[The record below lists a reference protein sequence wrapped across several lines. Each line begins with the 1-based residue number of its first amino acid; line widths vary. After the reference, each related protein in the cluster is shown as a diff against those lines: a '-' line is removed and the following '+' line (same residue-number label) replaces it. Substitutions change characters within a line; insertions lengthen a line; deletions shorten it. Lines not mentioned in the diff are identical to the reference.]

1 MITTIAGIQLFQNL
15 ISWNGFLKIQKI
27 KFNMKVKNTLGLFMI
42 LLGGIATAQTSN
54 NIPQVEELLSKMTLE
69 EKIGQLNLLTP
80 GGGVATGSVVSED
93 VEAKIKAGNVGG
105 VFGVSSPEKVR
116 QAQEIAVK
124 SSRLGIPLLIGSDI
138 IHGYKT
144 TYPIP
149 LGLSSSWDMDL
160 MKEAAQLAAKEAT
173 ADGINWNFSPMVDI
187 ARDPRWGRIAEGA
200 EEDPYLGS
208 QVAKAMMEGY
218 QGEDLTAP
226 NTMIATVKHMA
237 LYGAAEAGRDYN
249 SVDMSRLK
257 MFNEYL
263 PPYQAAVEA
272 GVASVMTSFNDID
285 GIPASG
291 NKWLL
296 TDLLRERWGFGG
308 FVVSDYTSVNEMIA
322 HGMGDLQAVSAM
334 AINAGLDMD
343 MVGEG
348 FLTTLKKSV
357 DEGKVSEEQ
366 ITKAARRILEAKH
379 KLGLLDD
386 PYLYSDESRPEK
398 DILTKENRDFARKAA
413 TRSFVLLK
421 KHDNT
426 LPLSK
431 NAKIALIGPL
441 ADNKNNMLGTWA
453 PTGNPQLSIPIL
465 EGMENVAKDATIT
478 YAKGANISNDT
489 SFAKKVNVFGERITV
504 SDKSPESLLNEAM
517 AVAEASDV
525 IVAVVG
531 EATEMS
537 GEAASRTDITIP
549 ESQKKLIRKL
559 ANSDKPVVLVLMS
572 GRPLDISEEM
582 ALPVSILQIWHPGV
596 EAGNAVADVLFGDY
610 NPSAKL
616 TNSWPRNVGQIP
628 IHYRMKATGRPGP
641 ESGEFQKFK
650 TNYLDSPNSPLLP
663 FGYGLS
669 YTTFE
674 YSDVKANSSELEKT
688 GSIELSATVTN
699 TGDHD
704 GEEIVQLY
712 THDKVRS
719 ITPPGKELKGFKK
732 IMLKKGESKT
742 VTFEL
747 TAEDLKFYNSELKH
761 VAEPG
766 EFDFFIAGSSDSKFD
781 GSFTLKE

>member
-1 MITTIAGIQLFQNL
+1 MRNFNLSVALLF
-15 ISWNGFLKIQKI
+15 F
-27 KFNMKVKNTLGLFMI
+27 LGLTC
-42 LLGGIATAQTSN
+42 LQAQER
-54 NIPQVEELLSKMTLE
+54 IPEVEELLEKMTLE

-80 GGGVATGSVVSED
+80 GGGVATGAVVSED

-105 VFGVSSPEKVR
+105 VFGVSSPQKVR

-124 SSRLGIPLLIGSDI
+124 NSRLGIPLLIGSDI

-144 TYPIP
+144 TFPIP
-149 LGLSSSWDMDL
+149 LGTSSSWDLELIKD
-160 MKEAAQLAAKEAT
+160 AARMAAKEAT

-187 ARDPRWGRIAEGA
+187 ARDARWGRIAEGA
-200 EEDPYLGS
+200 GEDPYLGS
-208 QVAKAMMEGY
+208 QIAKAVVEGY
-218 QGEDLTAP
+218 QGDDLSKP
-226 NTMIATVKHMA
+226 ETMMATVKHLA

-249 SVDMSRLK
+249 TVDMSKLK

-263 PPYQAAVEA
+263 PPYKAAVDA
-272 GVASVMTSFNDID
+272 GVGSVMTSFNDID

-296 TDLLRERWGFGG
+296 TDLLRERWDFEG

-322 HGMGDLQAVSAM
+322 HGMGDLQAVSAQ

-379 KLGLLDD
+379 KLGLLED
-386 PYLYSDESRPEK
+386 PYKYSDESRPEQ
-398 DILTKENRDFARKAA
+398 DILTGENRNLARKAA

-421 KHDNT
+421 KHENT
-426 LPLSK
+426 LPLVK
-431 NAKIALIGPL
+431 NANIALVGPL
-441 ADNKNNMLGTWA
+441 ANNKNNMLGTWA
-453 PTGNPQLSIPIL
+453 PTGNPQLSVPIL
-465 EGMENVAKDATIT
+465 EGMKNVAPDANIK
-478 YAKGANISNDT
+478 YAKGANISDDT
-489 SFAKKVNVFGERITV
+489 TFAKKVNVFGERIQIAEEA
-504 SDKSPESLLNEAM
+504 PEVLLEEALD
-517 AVAEASDV
+517 VANGADV

-549 ESQKKLIRKL
+549 DSQKKLIREL
-559 ANSDKPVVLVLMS
+559 VNTGKPVVLLLMS

-582 ALPVSILQIWHPGV
+582 DLPVTILQIWHPGV
-596 EAGNAVADVLFGDY
+596 EAGNAVADVVFGDY
-610 NPSAKL
+610 NPSGKL
-616 TNSWPRNVGQIP
+616 TNSWPRSVGQVP
-628 IHYRMKATGRPGP
+628 IHYRMKTTGRPGP

-674 YSDVKANSSELEKT
+674 YSDVKASSNELSSN
-688 GSIELSATVTN
+688 GSIKLSATVTN
-699 TGDHD
+699 TGEYD
-704 GEEIVQLY
+704 GEEVVQLY
-712 THDKVRS
+712 IHDKVRS
-719 ITPPGKELKGFKK
+719 VTPPMKELRGFQK
-732 IMLKKGESKT
+732 IALKKGESKT
-742 VTFEL
+742 VTFNI
-747 TAEDLKFYNSELKH
+747 TAEDLKFYNSDLEH
-761 VAEPG
+761 VYEPG
-766 EFDFFIAGSSDSKFD
+766 EFEFFIAGSSASDFD
-781 GSFTLKE
+781 GSFTLSE

>member
-1 MITTIAGIQLFQNL
+1 
-15 ISWNGFLKIQKI
+15 
-27 KFNMKVKNTLGLFMI
+27 MI

-200 EEDPYLGS
+200 GEDPYLGS
-208 QVAKAMMEGY
+208 QVAKAMVEGY

-263 PPYQAAVEA
+263 PPYQAAVDA

-465 EGMENVAKDATIT
+465 EGMKNVAKDATIT

-517 AVAEASDV
+517 EVAEASDV

-559 ANSDKPVVLVLMS
+559 ANSGKPVVLVLMS